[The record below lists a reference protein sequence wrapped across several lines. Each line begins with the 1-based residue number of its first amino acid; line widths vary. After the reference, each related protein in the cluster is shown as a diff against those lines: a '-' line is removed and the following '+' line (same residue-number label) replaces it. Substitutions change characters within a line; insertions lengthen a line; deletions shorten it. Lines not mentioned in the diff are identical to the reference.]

1 MIPMQSGK
9 IKHWNSDKGYGFID
23 VDNQKEDVFFHV
35 STVRL
40 SQPISEGQRVYFNS
54 QRNEKNQLRATEVT
68 SNELSILETAVLNS
82 KLSSTSLSTPSSDSN
97 RSNHSNRNSSN
108 LNQTNTRASNLN
120 NNKNSSRRNQSNNH
134 SKNSRGSQ
142 HKKSSL
148 STLFSLIAIIA
159 VAIYFFADLKSSF
172 FADGTQPATVSQTS
186 FELASASNAAAITGD
201 AQIDRTITLIKQ
213 GGPFPYPNK
222 DGTTFYNRESNLPAQ
237 SQGYYREYT
246 VPTPGVSHRG
256 ARRIVTGGHPPT
268 IYYLTVD
275 HYDSFQKLEVN

>member
-1 MIPMQSGK
+1 MQSGK
-9 IKHWNSDKGYGFID
+9 IKHWNADKGYGFIE
-23 VDNQKEDVFFHV
+23 VDNQSEDVFFHI

-68 SNELSILETAVLNS
+68 SNELSILETSVSNS
-82 KLSSTSLSTPSSDSN
+82 ASN
-97 RSNHSNRNSSN
+97 SAHRNLDNAQQKNSRH
-108 LNQTNTRASNLN
+108 TNTR
-120 NNKNSSRRNQSNNH
+120 
-134 SKNSRGSQ
+134 GSQ
-142 HKKSSL
+142 NKKSGF
-148 STLFSLIAIIA
+148 STLLSVIALIA
-159 VAIYFFADLKSSF
+159 VAVYFFGDLKSSLF
-172 FADGTQPATVSQTS
+172 TDSTPATSISQT
-186 FELASASNAAAITGD
+186 ASKTSSSGVEAITGD
-201 AQIDRTITLIKQ
+201 AQIDQTLALIKQ

-222 DGTTFYNRESNLPAQ
+222 DGTTFYNREGKLPAQ

-275 HYDSFQKLEVN
+275 HYDSFRQLQVR

>member
-1 MIPMQSGK
+1 MQSGK
-9 IKHWNSDKGYGFID
+9 IKHWNADKGYGFIE
-23 VDNQKEDVFFHV
+23 VDNQSEDVFFHI

-68 SNELSILETAVLNS
+68 SDELSILATSASNS
-82 KLSSTSLSTPSSDSN
+82 AHRNVDKTQHKN
-97 RSNHSNRNSSN
+97 NRNAY
-108 LNQTNTRASNLN
+108 QKNT
-120 NNKNSSRRNQSNNH
+120 
-134 SKNSRGSQ
+134 RGSQ
-142 HKKSSL
+142 NKKNSF
-148 STLFSLIAIIA
+148 STLLSLIAIIA
-159 VAIYFFADLKSSF
+159 IAVYLFGDLKSSL
-172 FADGTQPATVSQTS
+172 FADGMQTTPISQTDS
-186 FELASASNAAAITGD
+186 DSSTASITGD
-201 AQIDRTITLIKQ
+201 AQIDQTLALIQQ

-222 DGTTFYNRESNLPAQ
+222 DGTTFYNREGKLPAQ

-275 HYDSFQKLEVN
+275 HYDSFRQLQVN

>member
-1 MIPMQSGK
+1 MQSGK
-9 IKHWNSDKGYGFID
+9 IKHWNADKGYGFIE
-23 VDNQKEDVFFHV
+23 VDNQSEDVFFHI

-68 SNELSILETAVLNS
+68 SNELSIIET
-82 KLSSTSLSTPSSDSN
+82 STSNSTSN
-97 RSNHSNRNSSN
+97 SAHRNLDN
-108 LNQTNTRASNLN
+108 AQ
-120 NNKNSSRRNQSNNH
+120 Q
-134 SKNSRGSQ
+134 KNSRHKNTRGSQ
-142 HKKSSL
+142 NKKSGF
-148 STLFSLIAIIA
+148 STLLSVIALIA
-159 VAIYFFADLKSSF
+159 VAVYFFGDLKSSLF
-172 FADGTQPATVSQTS
+172 TDSTPATSISQT
-186 FELASASNAAAITGD
+186 ASKTSSSGSAAITGD
-201 AQIDRTITLIKQ
+201 AQIDQTLALIKQ

-222 DGTTFYNRESNLPAQ
+222 DGTTFYNREGKLPAQ

-275 HYDSFQKLEVN
+275 HYDSFRQLQVN

>member
-1 MIPMQSGK
+1 MQSGK
-9 IKHWNSDKGYGFID
+9 IKHWNADKGYGFIE
-23 VDNQKEDVFFHV
+23 VDNQSEDVFFHI

-68 SNELSILETAVLNS
+68 SNELSILETSVSNS
-82 KLSSTSLSTPSSDSN
+82 
-97 RSNHSNRNSSN
+97 
-108 LNQTNTRASNLN
+108 ASNSAHRNLDNAQQKN
-120 NNKNSSRRNQSNNH
+120 NRYKNT
-134 SKNSRGSQ
+134 RGSQ
-142 HKKSSL
+142 NKKSGF
-148 STLFSLIAIIA
+148 STLLSVIALIA
-159 VAIYFFADLKSSF
+159 VAVYFFGDLKSSLF
-172 FADGTQPATVSQTS
+172 TDSTPATSISQT
-186 FELASASNAAAITGD
+186 ASKTSSSGVEAITGD
-201 AQIDRTITLIKQ
+201 AQIDQTLALIKQ

-222 DGTTFYNRESNLPAQ
+222 DGTTFYNREGKLPAE

-275 HYDSFQKLEVN
+275 HYDSFRQLQVR

>member
-1 MIPMQSGK
+1 MQSGK
-9 IKHWNSDKGYGFID
+9 IKHWSADKGYGFIE
-23 VDNQKEDVFFHV
+23 VDNQSEDVFFHI

-68 SNELSILETAVLNS
+68 SNELSILETSVSNS
-82 KLSSTSLSTPSSDSN
+82 AHRNLDNAQQKNN
-97 RSNHSNRNSSN
+97 RYK
-108 LNQTNTRASNLN
+108 NT
-120 NNKNSSRRNQSNNH
+120 
-134 SKNSRGSQ
+134 RGSQ
-142 HKKSSL
+142 NKKSGF
-148 STLFSLIAIIA
+148 STLLSVIALIA
-159 VAIYFFADLKSSF
+159 VAVYFFGDLKSSLF
-172 FADGTQPATVSQTS
+172 TDSTPATSISQT
-186 FELASASNAAAITGD
+186 ASKTSSSGVEAITGD
-201 AQIDRTITLIKQ
+201 AQIDQTLALIKQ

-222 DGTTFYNRESNLPAQ
+222 DGTTFYNREGKLPAQ

-275 HYDSFQKLEVN
+275 HYDSFRQLQVN

>member
-23 VDNQKEDVFFHV
+23 VDNQNEDVFFHV

-40 SQPISEGQRVYFNS
+40 SQSISEGQRVYFNS
-54 QRNEKNQLRATEVT
+54 QRNDKNQLRATEVT
-68 SNELSILETAVLNS
+68 SNELSILETAVPNS
-82 KLSSTSLSTPSSDSN
+82 TLSSTPSSDSN
-97 RSNHSNRNSSN
+97 R
-108 LNQTNTRASNLN
+108 TNTRSDIQN
-120 NNKNSSRRNQSNNH
+120 NNKNSSRRNQSNNNSKSDSNNH

-142 HKKSSL
+142 HKKSAL
-148 STLFSLIAIIA
+148 STLFSLMAIIA

-186 FELASASNAAAITGD
+186 SEPAIASNVAAITGD